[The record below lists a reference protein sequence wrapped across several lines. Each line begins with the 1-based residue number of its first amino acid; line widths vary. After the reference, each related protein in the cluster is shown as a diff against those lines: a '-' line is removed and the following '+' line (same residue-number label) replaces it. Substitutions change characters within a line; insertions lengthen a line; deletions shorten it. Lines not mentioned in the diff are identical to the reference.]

1 MTRRTRRARP
11 LPWIAALVVLAA
23 CPKPRKQ
30 SDADGLELGDGA
42 PSGPVRTAVAAGPW
56 SGGGLSMRIPS
67 GWTGDAGEP
76 GDPHL
81 LHLVHESGLELD
93 LVLGAHAG
101 ALSPPPEGCEPL
113 FADQGTYESVP
124 GLRVAEV
131 ASCLT
136 DDGIVQGWYGFA
148 EDRPVHVQVRY
159 PSGGVVRG
167 RKVID
172 PMLQGLRPA
181 SDG

>member
-1 MTRRTRRARP
+1 MIRW
-11 LPWIAALVVLAA
+11 LILLALAG
-23 CPKPRKQ
+23 CPPKDRKR
-30 SDADGLELGDGA
+30 ADGDGLDLGGEA
-42 PSGPVRTAVAAGPW
+42 PAGPVRTPVAPGQW
-56 SGGGLSMRIPS
+56 TGGGLSMRIPS

-93 LVLGAHAG
+93 LVLGVHAG

-113 FADQGTYESVP
+113 FSDRGTYESVP
-124 GLRVAEV
+124 GVIVTEV

-136 DDGIVQGWYGFA
+136 EEGLVQGWYGTA

-159 PSGGVVRG
+159 PSGGVVRA
-167 RKVID
+167 RKLID
-172 PMLQGLRPA
+172 PMLQSLGPV
-181 SDG
+181 